1 MIFSFF
7 LKVLSII
14 ILISI
19 IQSLYG
25 VGILLFGTPLLLLFG
40 LPFSQVLII
49 LLPISFTIS
58 SIQIFRGW
66 NFVRLEFVR
75 LFILYTLP
83 STIISLSL
91 ILYYKEKINLNLY
104 VGIYI
109 LLFSLSFYFKN
120 LENSL
125 QQFMKQRRIYL
136 IVCGII
142 HGLTNLGGSLL
153 SAFIINKYSK
163 KEEIRS
169 TVAMC
174 YLFLVII
181 QIIVLFLFGFQM
193 EWNKPNV
200 YYLLISIVVF
210 YLIEFLL
217 YKKLTNTNFRKYF
230 GHILLIMGI
239 FLILKSLGFL
249 PT

>member
-14 ILISI
+14 ILITI

-49 LLPISFTIS
+49 LLPISFSIS

-104 VGIYI
+104 VEIKGYKTERDIAKWLWFPHPLAVVEKDGIKKIRKKQYTLELLELSRVI
-109 LLFSLSFYFKN
+109 LS
-120 LENSL
+120 
-125 QQFMKQRRIYL
+125 
-136 IVCGII
+136 G
-142 HGLTNLGGSLL
+142 
-153 SAFIINKYSK
+153 
-163 KEEIRS
+163 
-169 TVAMC
+169 
-174 YLFLVII
+174 
-181 QIIVLFLFGFQM
+181 VL
-193 EWNKPNV
+193 
-200 YYLLISIVVF
+200 
-210 YLIEFLL
+210 
-217 YKKLTNTNFRKYF
+217 
-230 GHILLIMGI
+230 
-239 FLILKSLGFL
+239 
-249 PT
+249 